1 MSYGHFDNTMY
12 ITSSRIFERIFFV
25 AEHFL
30 FYLSIF
36 TLRELVF
43 VRQWQWQGVKR
54 LKRIA
59 RQVKRL
65 QLIGLGGWIGGV
77 FVDGCF

>member
-1 MSYGHFDNTMY
+1 MVYRHFDNTMY
-12 ITSSRIFERIFFV
+12 SISSRMFERIFLLRSIFY
-25 AEHFL
+25 FIYL
-30 FYLSIF
+30 FF
-36 TLRELVF
+36 TLREWVF